1 MRSGFDLNLKSQ
13 SLLNQ
18 VNVSNNIGSMIDWMV
33 EESRNPFLIRS
44 MFPTVP
50 PQSILDRCKIFDK
63 NEHLR
68 GVSPLRASEMGVYLK
83 YLIIST
89 S

>member
-1 MRSGFDLNLKSQ
+1 MFPTDEMLVQGFFLTTSQ

-18 VNVSNNIGSMIDWMV
+18 VNVSN
-33 EESRNPFLIRS
+33 
-44 MFPTVP
+44 VP
-50 PQSILDRCKIFDK
+50 PQSVLDRCKIFDK